1 MPLLTDEQLVTVATR
16 VLVSLPGQERL
27 TAGQIAEQAY
37 GDDAYLRKFSELDI
51 DLRAY
56 PSATDLAVDL
66 SKALRRHT
74 NQHPARRNRAVD
86 GTRTGWFL
94 GAAGQSLLRRLDP
107 DRARPPTKQHVG
119 KAGEYAVISELIFSG
134 WNAIQLPVDDGA
146 DVVATRGHDIRT
158 VQVKTATASG
168 NGQDTFTFRIDRAA
182 HVRYAGVH
190 HYYAFVVRRFD
201 GWRWLNDILVL
212 SSHDV
217 ERLRHDGLLS
227 GADGTAW
234 MLSVEVRSARFFI
247 RDYDCSDQVNALI
260 TRFK

>member
-16 VLVSLPGQERL
+16 VLVSVQGQGRL
-27 TAGQIAEQAY
+27 KSGKIAEQDY
-37 GDDAYLRKFSELDI
+37 GDDAYLRKFSELGI

-66 SKALRRHT
+66 SGALRRHT
-74 NQHPARRNRAVD
+74 HQHRAQHRAVD
-86 GTRTGWFL
+86 GTSTGWYL
-94 GAAGQSLLRRLDP
+94 GTAGQSLLRRVDP
-107 DRARPPTKQHVG
+107 DRARPPTTQHVG

-158 VQVKTATASG
+158 VQVKTALASG
-168 NGQDTFTFRIDRAA
+168 NGRDLFTFRIDCAA
-182 HVRYAGVH
+182 HARYTGVH

-201 GWRWLNDILVL
+201 AWRWLNDILVL
-212 SSHDV
+212 SSHDL

-227 GADGTAW
+227 GADGAAW
-234 MLSVEVRSARFFI
+234 MLSVEVRSGRFFI
-247 RDYDCSDQVNALI
+247 RDYDCSDQVNALM